1 MGYKRPT
8 MNTSRLLPLLRRSL
22 HTSTRR
28 NIKDVEVDIPA
39 GYAKLKEKQKMFQID
54 NGLRVHERGGAMD
67 KVLYNLTTVMVVVGG
82 IMWARQVYA
91 MAFPPK
97 N

>member
-1 MGYKRPT
+1 
-8 MNTSRLLPLLRRSL
+8 MNSTRVLSMLRRGVS
-22 HTSTRR
+22 TSAVRH
-28 NIKDVEVDIPA
+28 IKDVQAEINPA
-39 GYAKLKEKQKMFQID
+39 HLALKERQKMFNID

-67 KVLYNLTTVMVVVGG
+67 KVLYNLSSVLVVVGG
-82 IMWARQVYA
+82 VLWASTIYK